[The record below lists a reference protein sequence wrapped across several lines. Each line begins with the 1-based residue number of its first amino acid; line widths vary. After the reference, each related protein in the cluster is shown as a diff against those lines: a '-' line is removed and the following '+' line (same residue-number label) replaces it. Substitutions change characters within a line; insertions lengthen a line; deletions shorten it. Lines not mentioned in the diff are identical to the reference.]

1 MSLHQ
6 HMGNAVGL
14 GLQVAVG
21 PHQTAGGTDAHA
33 VAPAPVDGAVQQLGG
48 AVELC
53 GKLQAGCIQQELG
66 PLFGRRQV
74 VGGKGVDVS
83 GVHGGLPVL

>member
-1 MSLHQ
+1 
-6 HMGNAVGL
+6 MGNAVGL
-14 GLQVAVG
+14 GQQVAVG
-21 PHQTAGGTDAHA
+21 PHQAARRADAHA

-48 AVELC
+48 AVEL
-53 GKLQAGCIQQELG
+53 GRKLQAGCVQQELG

-74 VGGKGVDVS
+74 VGGKGVDVG